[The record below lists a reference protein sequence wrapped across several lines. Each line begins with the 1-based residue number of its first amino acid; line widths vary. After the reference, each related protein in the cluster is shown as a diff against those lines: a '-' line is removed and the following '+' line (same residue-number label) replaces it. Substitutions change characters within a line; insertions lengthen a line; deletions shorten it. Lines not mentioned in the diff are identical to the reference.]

1 MKLIYNI
8 SEWVTGSGFSYDS
21 EIGETSECTEEEFD
35 NLSTEELFGWYFE
48 NMPEDEIVEYLNCE
62 GHDYKLSAELYYDG
76 EFFRIRSVW
85 LSDLAN
91 LCLN

>member
-8 SEWVTGSGFSYDS
+8 SEWATGSGFSYDS

-35 NLSTEELFGWYFE
+35 NLSTEELFSWYFE
-48 NMPEDEIVEYLNCE
+48 NMPEDEIAEYLDCE
-62 GHDYKLSAELYYDG
+62 KRDYKLSAELYYDG

-85 LSDLAN
+85 LSDLAD